1 MEPVVAIR
9 NVNYWYGEGAL
20 RRQVLFN
27 VSTDIMPGE
36 IVLLTGPSGS
46 GKTTLLTL
54 AGALRAVENGSVQ
67 IFGIELRGAPTIG
80 LLSVR
85 ARIGFVFQ
93 AHNLLEALTARQNVQ
108 LALGLEPNLSI
119 SDAERRS
126 IEALRSVGLAD
137 HVHKLP
143 GQLSGG
149 QKQRVAIARALVRNP
164 GIILADEPTASLD
177 RKSGREVVEL
187 LKNLARHQRKTIL
200 LVTHDNRILDL
211 ADRILVLED
220 GRLESLAATAAT
232 STGSLMHALGRLQSR
247 GNLSTHVA
255 GLSANQFFEL
265 LEQVVA
271 EFDQF
276 VRVIEAGSNDVV
288 QEFAGQFVD
297 AVTVKIRDL
306 IHADRATL
314 FLVNRTTGELQS
326 RVALG
331 DSGKR
336 LDIRIPMTSGIA
348 GRCVRTR
355 QPQNI
360 SDPYGDPDF
369 NPSVDR
375 QTGYRTTSILCMPVL
390 DRSGEVFAVAQLL
403 NRKDGAF
410 TAQDETELR
419 ALAEPLA
426 VILQSSRIMDRLHL
440 KDDPGAPRP

>member
-1 MEPVVAIR
+1 MEPIVSIR
-9 NVNYWYGEGAL
+9 NVNYWYGEAAL
-20 RRQVLFN
+20 RRQVLFD

-54 AGALRAVENGSVQ
+54 AGALRAVEDGSVRV
-67 IFGIELRGAPTIG
+67 FGNELSGAPPRR

-93 AHNLLEALTARQNVQ
+93 AHNLLECLSARQNVQ
-108 LALGLEPNLSI
+108 MALGLESNLRR
-119 SDAERRS
+119 SDAEQRS
-126 IEALRSVGLAD
+126 VAALTAVGLAD

-149 QKQRVAIARALVRNP
+149 QKQRVAIARALVRDP

-187 LKNLARHQRKTIL
+187 LHHLAKRQGKSIL

-232 STGSLMHALGRLQSR
+232 SAGSLMHALGRLQSR
-247 GNLSTHVA
+247 GNLSTHMA
-255 GLSANQFFEL
+255 GLSSSQFYEL
-265 LEQVVA
+265 LEQVVG

-276 VRVIEAGSNDVV
+276 VRVIEAGTDDVV
-288 QEFAGQFVD
+288 QEFAGQFID

-306 IHADRATL
+306 MHADRASL
-314 FLVNRTTGELQS
+314 FLLNRKSGELQS

-336 LDIRIPMTSGIA
+336 LDIRIPMTSGII
-348 GRCVRTR
+348 GRCVRTKE
-355 QPQNI
+355 PENVP
-360 SDPYGDPDF
+360 DPYHDPDF
-369 NPSVDR
+369 NPSVD
-375 QTGYRTTSILCMPVL
+375 QHTGYVTKSILCLPIL

-403 NRKDGAF
+403 NRKEGVFGPEDESTFRAF
-410 TAQDETELR
+410 
-419 ALAEPLA
+419 AEPLA
-426 VILQSSRIMDRLHL
+426 VILQSSRILDSLRATQ
-440 KDDPGAPRP
+440 D

>member
-9 NVNYWYGEGAL
+9 NVNYWYGEGTL
-20 RRQVLFN
+20 RRQVLFD

-54 AGALRAVENGSVQ
+54 AGALRAVEEGSVR
-67 IFGIELRGAPTIG
+67 IFGIELRGALPKR

-108 LALGLEPNLSI
+108 MALGLQPDLPVPE
-119 SDAERRS
+119 AEKRS
-126 IEALRSVGLAD
+126 IKALDAVGLAD

-149 QKQRVAIARALVRNP
+149 QKQRVAIARAIVRNP

-187 LKNLARHQRKTIL
+187 LKNLAKHQGKSIL

-220 GRLESLAATAAT
+220 GRMESLAATAAT

-247 GNLSTHVA
+247 GNLGAHVA
-255 GLSANQFFEL
+255 GLSSKQFFEL

-276 VRVIEAGSNDVV
+276 VRVIESGSNEVV
-288 QEFAGQFVD
+288 QEFAGQFID
-297 AVTVKIRDL
+297 AVAVKIRDL
-306 IHADRATL
+306 LQADRATL

-331 DSGKR
+331 ES
-336 LDIRIPMTSGIA
+336 
-348 GRCVRTR
+348 
-355 QPQNI
+355 
-360 SDPYGDPDF
+360 
-369 NPSVDR
+369 
-375 QTGYRTTSILCMPVL
+375 
-390 DRSGEVFAVAQLL
+390 
-403 NRKDGAF
+403 
-410 TAQDETELR
+410 
-419 ALAEPLA
+419 
-426 VILQSSRIMDRLHL
+426 
-440 KDDPGAPRP
+440 

>member
-1 MEPVVAIR
+1 MEPVVSIR
-9 NVNYWYGEGAL
+9 NVNYWYGERAL
-20 RRQVLFN
+20 RRQVLFD

-54 AGALRAVENGSVQ
+54 AGALRAVEEGSVR
-67 IFGIELRGAPTIG
+67 IFGVELAGAAPSR
-80 LLSVR
+80 LLSIR

-108 LALGLEPNLSI
+108 MALGLEPGLARA
-119 SDAERRS
+119 DAETRS
-126 IEALRSVGLAD
+126 IAALDTVGLTD
-137 HVHKLP
+137 HVDKLP

-177 RKSGREVVEL
+177 RKSGREIAEL
-187 LKNLARHQRKTIL
+187 LKNLAKRQGKSIL

-232 STGSLMHALGRLQSR
+232 SAGTLMHALGRLQSR
-247 GNLSTHVA
+247 GNLSTHMA
-255 GLSANQFFEL
+255 GLSPGQFYEL

-276 VRVIEAGSNDVV
+276 VRVIEVGTDQVV
-288 QEFAGQFVD
+288 QEFAGQFIE

-306 IHADRATL
+306 MRADRATL
-314 FLVNRTTGELQS
+314 FLLNKTSGELQS

-331 DSGKR
+331 ESGRR
-336 LDIRIPMTSGIA
+336 LDIRIPVTSGIV
-348 GRCVRTR
+348 GRCARTG
-355 QPQNI
+355 QPENVP
-360 SDPYGDPDF
+360 DPYNDPDF
-369 NPSVDR
+369 NPLVDR
-375 QTGYRTTSILCMPVL
+375 ETGYRTHSLLCMPIL
-390 DRSGEVFAVAQLL
+390 DRSGDVFAVAQLL
-403 NRKDGAF
+403 NRRDGAF
-410 TAQDETELR
+410 TPQDETEFR
-419 ALAEPLA
+419 AFAGPLA
-426 VILQSSRIMDRLHL
+426 VILQSSRIMDRLRARE
-440 KDDPGAPRP
+440 D

>member
-1 MEPVVAIR
+1 MDPVVSIR

-20 RRQVLFN
+20 RRQVLYD
-27 VSTDIMPGE
+27 VSTDILPGE

-54 AGALRAVENGSVQ
+54 AGALRAVADGSVR
-67 IFGIELRGAPTIG
+67 IFGIELRGAPATR

-108 LALGLEPNLSI
+108 MALGLEPNLTVT
-119 SDAERRS
+119 DAVRRS
-126 IEALRSVGLAD
+126 IEALEAVGLAD
-137 HVHKLP
+137 HVNKLP

-149 QKQRVAIARALVRNP
+149 QKQRVAIARAVVRNP

-187 LKNLARHQRKTIL
+187 LQHLAKRQGKSIL

-220 GRLESLAATAAT
+220 GRLESLAANAAT
-232 STGSLMHALGRLQSR
+232 STGSLMHALSRLQSR
-247 GNLSTHVA
+247 GNLSTHMA
-255 GLSANQFFEL
+255 GLSAGQFFEL

-276 VRVIEAGSNDVV
+276 VRVIEVGRQEVV
-288 QEFAGQFVD
+288 QEFAAQFID

-306 IHADRATL
+306 LHADRATL
-314 FLVNRTTGELQS
+314 FLLNSQTGELQS

-331 DSGKR
+331 ESGKR

-355 QPQNI
+355 EPQNV
-360 SDPYGDPDF
+360 SDPYADPDF

-375 QTGYRTTSILCMPVL
+375 QTGYHTRSILCMPIL
-390 DRSGEVFAVAQLL
+390 NRAGDVFAVAQLL
-403 NRKDGAF
+403 NREDGVF
-410 TAQDETELR
+410 TAQDETEFR
-419 ALAEPLA
+419 AFAEPLS
-426 VILQSSRIMDRLHL
+426 VILQSSRIMDNLRL
-440 KDDPGAPRP
+440 KEA

>member
-20 RRQVLFN
+20 RRQVLFD

-54 AGALRAVENGSVQ
+54 AGALRAVEDGSVS
-67 IFGIELRGAPTIG
+67 IFGIELRDAKPGA

-93 AHNLLEALTARQNVQ
+93 AHNLLEALTARQNVMM
-108 LALGLEPNLSI
+108 ALGLEPNLAI
-119 SDAERRS
+119 AEADRRS
-126 IEALRSVGLAD
+126 VKALQAVGLAE
-137 HVHKLP
+137 HVNKLP

-149 QKQRVAIARALVRNP
+149 QKQRVAIARAIVRNP

-187 LKNLARHQRKTIL
+187 LKNLARDQGKSIL
-200 LVTHDNRILDL
+200 LVTHDNRILDV

-220 GRLESLAATAAT
+220 GRLESLAANAAT

-255 GLSANQFFEL
+255 GLSSAQFFDL
-265 LEQVVA
+265 LEQVVV

-276 VRVIEAGSNDVV
+276 VRVIEVGSNDVV
-288 QEFAGQFVD
+288 QEFAGQFID

-314 FLVNRTTGELQS
+314 FLLNHNTGELRS

-331 DSGKR
+331 DTGKR
-336 LDIRIPMTSGIA
+336 LDIGIPATSGIA
-348 GRCVRTR
+348 GRCVRTG
-355 QPQNI
+355 QPQNVP
-360 SDPYGDPDF
+360 DPQGDPDF
-369 NPSVDR
+369 NESVDR
-375 QTGYRTTSILCMPVL
+375 QTGYRTASILCMPIF
-390 DRSGEVFAVAQLL
+390 DRGGEVFAVAQLL
-403 NRKDGAF
+403 NGRNGAF
-410 TAQDETELR
+410 TTQDENELR
-419 ALAEPLA
+419 AFAEPLA
-426 VILQSSRIMDRLHL
+426 VILQSSRLMESLNTRDN
-440 KDDPGAPRP
+440 PG

>member
-1 MEPVVAIR
+1 MDPVVSVR

-20 RRQVLFN
+20 RRQVLFD
-27 VSTDIMPGE
+27 VSTNIMPGE

-54 AGALRAVENGSVQ
+54 AGALRAVEDGSVR
-67 IFGIELRGAPTIG
+67 IFSIELRDAPPSR

-108 LALGLEPNLSI
+108 MALGLEPNLSI
-119 SDAERRS
+119 ADAEKRS
-126 IEALRSVGLAD
+126 IAALQAVGLAD
-137 HVHKLP
+137 HVNKLP

-149 QKQRVAIARALVRNP
+149 QKQRVAIARAVVRNP

-187 LKNLARHQRKTIL
+187 LKHLAKDQGKSIL

-220 GRLESLAATAAT
+220 GRLESLAGSAAT
-232 STGSLMHALGRLQSR
+232 STGSLMHAFSRLQSR

-255 GLSANQFFEL
+255 GLSSNQFLEL

-276 VRVIEAGSNDVV
+276 IRVIEAGSNDVV
-288 QEFAGQFVD
+288 QEFAGQFID
-297 AVTVKIRDL
+297 AVAEKIRDL
-306 IHADRATL
+306 IGADRATL
-314 FLVNRTTGELQS
+314 FLLNRRTGELQS

-331 DSGKR
+331 DTGKR
-336 LDIRIPMTSGIA
+336 LDIRIPLTSGIA
-348 GRCVRTR
+348 GRCARTG
-355 QPQNI
+355 QPQNVP
-360 SDPYGDPDF
+360 DPYTDPDF

-375 QTGYRTTSILCMPVL
+375 ETGYRTTSLLCMPIL
-390 DRSGEVFAVAQLL
+390 DRGGQVFAVAQLL
-403 NRKDGAF
+403 NHKDGTFTEKDELEFRAF
-410 TAQDETELR
+410 S
-419 ALAEPLA
+419 EPLA
-426 VILQSSRIMDRLHL
+426 VILQSSRIMDSLHVEQSEL
-440 KDDPGAPRP
+440 GV

>member
-1 MEPVVAIR
+1 MQPVVSIR
-9 NVNYWYGEGAL
+9 NVNYWYGEGSL
-20 RRQVLFN
+20 RRQVLFD
-27 VSTDIMPGE
+27 VSTEIMPGE

-54 AGALRAVENGSVQ
+54 AGALRAVEEGSVN
-67 IFGIELRGAPTIG
+67 IFGMELKGAAPRR

-93 AHNLLEALTARQNVQ
+93 AHNLLGSLSARQNVQ
-108 LALGLEPNLSI
+108 MALGLDSTLRPK
-119 SDAERRS
+119 DAEQRS
-126 IEALRSVGLAD
+126 IAALAAVGLAD

-164 GIILADEPTASLD
+164 AIILADEPTASLD

-187 LKNLARHQRKTIL
+187 LHDFAKRQGKSIL

-220 GRLESLAATAAT
+220 GRLESLAATATTNA
-232 STGSLMHALGRLQSR
+232 GSLMHALGRLQSR
-247 GNLSTHVA
+247 GNLSAHMA
-255 GLSANQFFEL
+255 ELSSSQFYDL

-276 VRVIEAGSNDVV
+276 VRVIEAGRDDVV
-288 QEFAGQFVD
+288 QEFAGQFLD

-306 IHADRATL
+306 MHADRASL
-314 FLVNRTTGELQS
+314 FLLNRASGELQS

-336 LDIRIPMTSGIA
+336 LDIRIPMTSGIV
-348 GRCVRTR
+348 GRCVRTKK
-355 QPQNI
+355 PENVP
-360 SDPYGDPDF
+360 DPYSDPDF

-375 QTGYRTTSILCMPVL
+375 QSGYLTQSILCVPIL
-390 DRSGEVFAVAQLL
+390 DRGGEVFAVAQLL
-403 NRKDGAF
+403 NRKNGVFMPEDESEFRAF
-410 TAQDETELR
+410 
-419 ALAEPLA
+419 AEPLA
-426 VILQSSRIMDRLHL
+426 IILQSSRILDSLRA
-440 KDDPGAPRP
+440 KPD

>member
-1 MEPVVAIR
+1 MEPIVSVR

-20 RRQVLFN
+20 RRQVLYD

-54 AGALRAVENGSVQ
+54 AGALRAVEEGSVR
-67 IFGIELRGAPTIG
+67 IFGIELKGAPPSR

-85 ARIGFVFQ
+85 TRIGFVFQ
-93 AHNLLEALTARQNVQ
+93 AHNLIEALTARQNVQ
-108 LALGLEPNLSI
+108 MALGLEPNLSTE
-119 SDAERRS
+119 DAVKRS
-126 IEALRSVGLAD
+126 VDALEAVGLAG
-137 HVHKLP
+137 HVDKLP

-149 QKQRVAIARALVRNP
+149 QKQRVAIARAVVRNP

-187 LKNLARHQRKTIL
+187 LHDLAKRQGKSIL

-232 STGSLMHALGRLQSR
+232 SAGSLMHALSRLQSR

-255 GLSANQFFEL
+255 GLSSSQFLEM

-276 VRVIEAGSNDVV
+276 VRVIEAGRQDVV
-288 QEFAGQFVD
+288 QEFAGQFID
-297 AVTVKIRDL
+297 AVTVKIKDL
-306 IHADRATL
+306 MHADRATL
-314 FLVNRTTGELQS
+314 FVLNRQTGELRS

-336 LDIRIPMTSGIA
+336 LDIRIPVTTGIA
-348 GRCVRTR
+348 GRVVRTGR
-355 QPQNI
+355 AENI
-360 SDPYGDPDF
+360 PDPYSDPDF
-369 NPSVDR
+369 NPAVDR
-375 QTGYRTTSILCMPVL
+375 ELGYRTNNMLCMPIP
-390 DRSGEVFAVAQLL
+390 DHSGEVFAVAQLL
-403 NRKDGAF
+403 NRKGGAF
-410 TAQDETELR
+410 TVQDEKEFR
-419 ALAEPLA
+419 GFAEPLA
-426 VILQSSRIMDRLHL
+426 VILQSSRIMDSLRAQQE
-440 KDDPGAPRP
+440 G